1 MATSYDTIFDLFL
14 SNITDYELA
23 ELIDAELETQ
33 LLKYLKGAIVE
44 FRYCIVDLTDRNDVT
59 LTFNIELSE
68 TEQSILAKFML
79 VKWINPNVLRLEN
92 IRQSLGNKDFQAYS
106 GANFIDKL
114 VMLKE
119 TLQTEAEEDMEFY
132 YYAT

>member
-1 MATSYDTIFDLFL
+1 MATSYDKIFDLFL
-14 SNITDYELA
+14 SSITDYELA

-44 FRYCIVDLTDRNDVT
+44 FRYCIIDLTDRNDVA
-59 LTFNIELSE
+59 LTFNIDLSDA
-68 TEQSILAKFML
+68 EQSILAKFML

-92 IRQSLGNKDFQAYS
+92 IRQSLGSKDFQVYS

-119 TLQTEAEEDMEFY
+119 TLQTEAEEDMEYY